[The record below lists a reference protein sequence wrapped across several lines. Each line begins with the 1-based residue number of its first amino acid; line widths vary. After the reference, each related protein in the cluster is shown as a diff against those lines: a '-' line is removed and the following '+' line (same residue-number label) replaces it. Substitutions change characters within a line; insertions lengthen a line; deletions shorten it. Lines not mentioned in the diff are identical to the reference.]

1 MTEELLIELGFVK
14 NDYDFYYNYT
24 KGDIL
29 SCDSDKTRNGKWY
42 VMYDL
47 PNNNRGV
54 ITNKKILKQ
63 LLYKLYGDN

>member
-29 SCDSDKTRNGKWY
+29 SHMIVCVGCLSS
-42 VMYDL
+42 
-47 PNNNRGV
+47 
-54 ITNKKILKQ
+54 Q
-63 LLYKLYGDN
+63 

>member
-29 SCDSDKTRNGKWY
+29 SCDSDNTRNGKWY
-42 VMYDL
+42 VMFNF
-47 PNNNRGV
+47 PNSQGV
-54 ITNKKILKQ
+54 VSNPEILKQ
-63 LLYKLYGDN
+63 LIIKIDEQD